1 MDAFIIAIRII
12 LQFSISLI
20 FLHKNASVIWDNY
33 REWNP
38 STYVDIE
45 FGNNSSE
52 YTNETNGTGLTSSIR
67 GSHYGNNAYAD
78 LVAPAVFEKMLVVGV
93 IEQRYF

>member
-1 MDAFIIAIRII
+1 M
-12 LQFSISLI
+12 
-20 FLHKNASVIWDNY
+20 IWDNY

-38 STYVDIE
+38 STYVEIE

-67 GSHYGNNAYAD
+67 GSYYGNNVD
-78 LVAPAVFEKMLVVGV
+78 LVAPAVFEKMLEVGV
-93 IEQRYF
+93 IE

>member
-1 MDAFIIAIRII
+1 M
-12 LQFSISLI
+12 
-20 FLHKNASVIWDNY
+20 IWDNY

-93 IEQRYF
+93 IE